1 MLRNEASLFFV
12 MLRNEASL
20 FSVMLRNEASPQ
32 YIYLPKTHR
41 DTERREKDLRLA
53 PASKNK

>member
-1 MLRNEASLFFV
+1 

-32 YIYLPKTHR
+32 YIYLPQRHR
-41 DTERREKDLRLA
+41 VHREKRKRFKIGA
-53 PASKNK
+53 CFQK